1 MGLVDVIR
9 FTRRNKYDW
18 INFIKK
24 VFGNL
29 LCFKKKNQS
38 PSSPIQS
45 ATCQITFLRQ
55 LSQPTGTTCA
65 HLTIQKSPSEKNRHP
80 GIFAHLKKNCST
92 GLLFWEK
99 VFFWLGRL
107 EICALLICSTVL
119 LISKKVIVC
128 KKGVQLICSSESLK
142 ISALLCYAAHMKKS
156 AHLVSCTQLKC
167 SCGLLFWTAQPTKSG
182 QLAWLI

>member
-1 MGLVDVIR
+1 MVIYFALRRKTNLPQVPSKVPHARSR
-9 FTRRNKYDW
+9 FCVNSVNPQGRRVLISQY
-18 INFIKK
+18 
-24 VFGNL
+24 
-29 LCFKKKNQS
+29 KN
-38 PSSPIQS
+38 P
-45 ATCQITFLRQ
+45 
-55 LSQPTGTTCA
+55 
-65 HLTIQKSPSEKNRHP
+65 
-80 GIFAHLKKNCST
+80 HLKKIGT
-92 GLLFWEK
+92 QAF
-99 VFFWLGRL
+99 
-107 EICALLICSTVL
+107 LLILKKIVQLDFSFEKKCFSGLVVWKFVLFCCSTVL